1 MNKKE
6 NLYDSWS
13 FVEKDLDQDQWYIKI
28 NGGKYHGVVYNY
40 DAIKLLPDDESLS
53 FDYDI
58 IDFLDEDPYGHPE
71 FNGVV
76 GEILKLVLDD
86 AMEANDYVIGKK
98 DERNTDNTI

>member
-1 MNKKE
+1 MRKKE

-28 NGGKYHGVVYNY
+28 KGGKYHGVVYNY
-40 DAIKLLPDDESLS
+40 EKIKLLPDDEALT

-58 IDFLDEDPYGHPE
+58 IDFPMEDPYGKPE

-86 AMEANDYVIGKK
+86 AMEAQDYVIG
-98 DERNTDNTI
+98 ERNTNNTV